1 LNQPLKPQRYVS
13 RLTRDTLALVLAGG
27 RGTRL
32 GDLTQWRAKPAVPFA
47 GCYRIID
54 FPLSNC
60 MNSGIRRIGVLTQ
73 YKAHSLIRHIQQG
86 WGFLRGE
93 LGEFIELMPA
103 QQRRGCS
110 WYAGTAD
117 AVYQNIDIIR
127 AHRPRYILVL
137 GGDHVYKMDYGT
149 MLAYHVENQA
159 EVTLGCVEVPIE
171 EASDFGI
178 MQVEVSGK
186 VTGFQEKPA
195 EPVPSPHNPKVAL
208 VSMGIYLFNA
218 EFLYQKLAED
228 AIIPGSKRDFGHNI
242 VPDAIARHNIW
253 AFPFRDA
260 ITNEQ
265 IYWRDVGTVDAY
277 WSSNIELIDIIPEL
291 DLYDRQWPIWTYQEQ
306 FPPAKFVLNEQGR
319 RGIALDSMVSSG
331 CIVSGAQILH
341 SILSYNVTVHTGA
354 LVQDSVVLPGVD
366 IGQGCQLH
374 KVVVESGCKL
384 PAGLIVGKD
393 PVLDGQRFYRTE
405 QGVTLITPEMLGQEE
420 RHVL

>member
-1 LNQPLKPQRYVS
+1 
-13 RLTRDTLALVLAGG
+13 
-27 RGTRL
+27 
-32 GDLTQWRAKPAVPFA
+32 
-47 GCYRIID
+47 
-54 FPLSNC
+54 

-195 EPVPSPHNPKVAL
+195 EPAPSPHNPKVAL

-228 AIIPGSKRDFGHNI
+228 AIIPGSKRDFGRNI
-242 VPDAIARHNIW
+242 VPDAIASHKIW

-319 RGIALDSMVSSG
+319 RGIALDSMISPG
-331 CIVSGAQILH
+331 CIISGAQILH

-374 KVVVESGCKL
+374 KVIVESGCNL

-393 PVLDGQRFYRTE
+393 PVLDGQCFYRTE
-405 QGVTLITPEMLGQEE
+405 QGVTLITPEMLGQGE